1 MPGLEG
7 TTLANRYQD
16 LELLG
21 EGAMAH
27 VYRAYDR
34 QRRCAVAL
42 KLLRADYAED
52 YEFEQRFRM
61 EAQTLEKL
69 AHPNVVRYYGL
80 ERDGRSLF
88 MVMEYVAGETLRAE
102 MFSQKGVLSG
112 RRILEILYPLAVAL
126 DFAHAR
132 GVLHRDIK
140 PANVLLAADGRVLLS
155 DFGVARLMDAST
167 VTTFVGGTP
176 AYMSPEQC
184 ASKELTAKSDI
195 YSFAVMAFEML
206 CGRRPFVG
214 KTPGLPRLSLP
225 ELVRMEH
232 LSAQPPMVLS
242 LRPVLPAGLDAVFA
256 RSFAKQP
263 ATRPATTTEMV
274 ESLEALIKDVPGTV
288 SVPHVNPAPVLSTI
302 SPSAAAMGFVGQLE
316 VVGSGFVAKSSVYW
330 DSELLI
336 TRFVSANRLSA
347 GVPAQRSSKPGPA
360 SVTVVNPA
368 PGGGRSVSR
377 LFHVKDTV
385 KEKPLKDTVK
395 EKPLKDTVK
404 AKPLEDPVKAK
415 PLKDTGKEKSP
426 VSVLLFAVGLVV
438 LVVAIWVRFNLAPDS
453 NNFPVQADVRSVAV
467 AEVMVSTK
475 LPLAT
480 LLLPTAVPATLVG
493 PTQPPPTVTTA
504 AVATAVVDAPAVE
517 ASQFPAALPTSVAVT
532 AVGPAVVTCKKAG
545 EWTVCGGKPELG
557 VCAANEVGYCTD
569 QLVYIC
575 KMDTKC
581 VGGATAQ
588 PGAAAASVAVPP
600 QNSGAAARTCSN
612 KGEWTECGGKA
623 DLGICAPKEV
633 GHCTDQGVYE
643 CVVEN
648 NKCNVSSNVA
658 GGSASGP
665 PLPTG
670 STCFPGGGIVNISGV
685 KAWWVEHQ
693 RWGRVQR
700 VAGNGNTGAWFYK
713 YSRAIYTALDGTEGI
728 EWCRGDQWK

>member
-34 QRRCAVAL
+34 QRKCAVAL

-112 RRILEILYPLAVAL
+112 KRILEILYPLAVAL

-167 VTTFVGGTP
+167 VTTHVVGTP

-263 ATRPATTTEMV
+263 ATRPATTAEMV

-316 VVGSGFVAKSSVYW
+316 VVGSGFVTKSSVYW

-347 GVPAQRSSKPGPA
+347 VVPAQRSSKPGPA

-377 LFHVKDTV
+377 LFHVKDTA
-385 KEKPLKDTVK
+385 K

-426 VSVLLFAVGLVV
+426 VSVLPFAVGLVV

-453 NNFPVQADVRSVAV
+453 NNYPVQADVRSVAV
-467 AEVMVSTK
+467 AEVMVATK

-504 AVATAVVDAPAVE
+504 TVAAAVVDAPAVE
-517 ASQFPAALPTSVAVT
+517 VPQFPTALPTSVAVT
-532 AVGPAVVTCKKAG
+532 AVGPAVVTCKNAG

-557 VCAANEVGYCTD
+557 LCAANQVGHCTD
-569 QLVYIC
+569 QLVYVC
-575 KMDTKC
+575 EMVTTC
-581 VGGATAQ
+581 PGVAAAQ
-588 PGAAAASVAVPP
+588 PGAAAASVAVTP

-658 GGSASGP
+658 GGSSGSAP
-665 PLPTG
+665 PPTAF
-670 STCFPGGGIVNISGV
+670 TCTPNGGVVNISGV
-685 KAWWVEHQ
+685 RAWWVEHQ
-693 RWGRVQR
+693 VRNGVRKVP
-700 VAGNGNTGAWFYK
+700 GNGISGALFFTT
-713 YSRAIYTALDGTEGI
+713 SRAIYTALDGSEGH
-728 EWCRGDQWK
+728 EWCRGVAWK

>member
-34 QRRCAVAL
+34 QRKCAVAL

-112 RRILEILYPLAVAL
+112 KRILEILYPLAVAL

-167 VTTFVGGTP
+167 VTTFVVGTP

-214 KTPGLPRLSLP
+214 ETAGLPRLSLP

-232 LSAQPPMVLS
+232 LSAQPPIVLS
-242 LRPVLPAGLDAVFA
+242 LRPTLPAGLDAVFA
-256 RSFAKQP
+256 RSLAKQP
-263 ATRPATTTEMV
+263 ARRPATVAEMV
-274 ESLEALIKDVPGTV
+274 EGLEPLIKDVPGPAVAVKKKTPRPSTAAGGPV
-288 SVPHVNPAPVLSTI
+288 AGGGGVKAPVVE
-302 SPSAAAMGFVGQLE
+302 PRAPYFWWAVAGAMLFAIFVGGL
-316 VVGSGFVAKSSVYW
+316 VGTQVRGRATVAAQV
-330 DSELLI
+330 
-336 TRFVSANRLSA
+336 
-347 GVPAQRSSKPGPA
+347 GVPA
-360 SVTVVNPA
+360 TVVPA
-368 PGGGRSVSR
+368 PTS
-377 LFHVKDTV
+377 LP
-385 KEKPLKDTVK
+385 KPTRM
-395 EKPLKDTVK
+395 PAT
-404 AKPLEDPVKAK
+404 A
-415 PLKDTGKEKSP
+415 
-426 VSVLLFAVGLVV
+426 
-438 LVVAIWVRFNLAPDS
+438 
-453 NNFPVQADVRSVAV
+453 
-467 AEVMVSTK
+467 
-475 LPLAT
+475 LP
-480 LLLPTAVPATLVG
+480 PTAVPTAVPTDVFVPTL
-493 PTQPPPTVTTA
+493 PPPTATRV
-504 AVATAVVDAPAVE
+504 AVAIAVAAAPVEAVAQFPTAVPTGV
-517 ASQFPAALPTSVAVT
+517 QPAAA
-532 AVGPAVVTCKKAG
+532 GPAVIKCKNAG
-545 EWTVCGGKPELG
+545 EWTGCGGKSELG
-557 VCAANEVGYCTD
+557 LCAANQVGHCTD
-569 QLVYIC
+569 QLVYVC
-575 KMDTKC
+575 EMVMTC
-581 VGGATAQ
+581 PGGAAAQ

-612 KGEWTECGGKA
+612 KGEWTACGGKA
-623 DLGICAPKEV
+623 ELGICAPKEV
-633 GHCTDQGVYE
+633 GHCTDQNVYE
-643 CVVEN
+643 CVVDA
-648 NKCNVSSNVA
+648 KCSAPSN
-658 GGSASGP
+658 ASGASAGSFP
-665 PLPTG
+665 PPTII
-670 STCFPGGGIVNISGV
+670 SCKPNGGLINISGV
-685 KAWWVEHQ
+685 RAWWVEH
-693 RWGRVQR
+693 RYSFGVYKYP
-700 VAGNGNTGAWFYK
+700 GNGNTGTYMTR
-713 YSRAIYTALDGTEGI
+713 YERAIYTALDGSEGN
-728 EWCRGDQWK
+728 EWCRGDLWK